1 MKWLPREEL
10 YKINPVY
17 RPSLIHSIL
26 LGKFYRSSRE
36 NTRLIYAVVGTDA
49 SGKWNLI
56 SEEYIRAVS
65 SQEGVF
71 IEELLYW
78 MPACS
83 PAPFPREIFNRCDP
97 EYDRVNPQPL
107 NYIES

>member
-1 MKWLPREEL
+1 MKWLLREEL
-10 YKINPVY
+10 YKINPVH

-26 LGKFYRSSRE
+26 LGKFYRNSRE
-36 NTRLIYAVVGTDA
+36 NTRLIYAVVGTGA

-65 SQEGVF
+65 FHNGIF

-78 MPACS
+78 MPAYS
-83 PAPFPREIFNRCDP
+83 PAPFPREVFDRYDP
-97 EYDRVNPQPL
+97 YDTMNPRPL